1 MAAEPEEDRVSSLEE
16 HLTPGELVLHQGR
29 ANMQRGLE
37 TVGGRLVLTDQRLL
51 FLPHALNV
59 QSQVSEVPLDRVSGV
74 RKAWTKFLG
83 AIPLAPNSLE
93 IATADERSYSFVV
106 TGRGRW
112 ITAIVQARGGSAG
125 AGHR

>member
-1 MAAEPEEDRVSSLEE
+1 MTSLEQ
-16 HLTPGELVLHQGR
+16 HLAPGEQVLHQGR

-37 TVGGRLVLTDQRLL
+37 TVGGQLVLTEQRLL
-51 FLPHALNV
+51 FLPHALNL
-59 QSQVSEVPLDRVSGV
+59 QSHVSEIPLDRVSGV

-93 IATADERSYSFVV
+93 IAAADGHSYSFVV
-106 TGRGRW
+106 TGRARW

>member
-1 MAAEPEEDRVSSLEE
+1 
-16 HLTPGELVLHQGR
+16 
-29 ANMQRGLE
+29 MQRGLE
-37 TVGGRLVLTDQRLL
+37 TVGGHLVLTEQRLL
-51 FLPHALNV
+51 FLPHALKL
-59 QSQVSEVPLDRVSGV
+59 QSHVSEIPLDRVSGV

-93 IATADERSYSFVV
+93 IAAADGHSYSFVV
-106 TGRGRW
+106 TGRARW